1 MVSHTWIFFFFWS
14 LIALIRLTISRY
26 PYPIFDL
33 LTVPQ
38 RAVLFT
44 VSGLLMSG
52 STMGLKWVY
61 GKVNG
66 IEKFKKDALN
76 PVKSD

>member
-1 MVSHTWIFFFFWS
+1 MKMLLF
-14 LIALIRLTISRY
+14 ALTRLTISRY

-33 LTVPQ
+33 LTTPQ
-38 RAVLFT
+38 RVVLFT

-52 STMGLKWVY
+52 STMGLKWLY

-66 IEKFKKDALN
+66 IEKFKKEALN
-76 PVKSD
+76 PAKSD